1 MKNTFQLLSSD
12 PMSENTI
19 IWLCIG
25 GVILFA
31 VLVVVLANYL
41 TARNNQ
47 KRADKMM
54 KAIKN
59 GTYDPKKKYMGNQ
72 GGWEPGD
79 DVFDHQTYHRD

>member
-47 KRADKMM
+47 KRA
-54 KAIKN
+54 AVAEIQQ
-59 GTYDPKKKYMGNQ
+59 YDVEWKRHHMELHVKERNEDGN
-72 GGWEPGD
+72 
-79 DVFDHQTYHRD
+79 R